1 MQASQSAVKSAD
13 AATSHATYARAS
25 YLAMCLVCA
34 TPLTFGQAAANPSI
48 GRMLSAVGTVTLE
61 SRGGAPQLAGADT
74 ELRVGDVVQT
84 QAGSSAALR
93 YIDGTN
99 VQLGQRSRMTI
110 NEFVVNA
117 EQPAEERFIA
127 RLFTGAM
134 RVVTGLVAKRRPTN
148 VRFST
153 STATVG
159 IRGTDF
165 VIRECDADCVL
176 RDATP
181 ALGREVAR
189 SNEALAGRLAA
200 AAAPVSAAPVVGAS
214 RVLLAKAPFRAGET
228 LGTSTSAALF
238 VLRDG
243 TRIALDP
250 NSTLVVRT
258 FEFDEASPAAGR
270 IALALV
276 RGKVQIMAGQIARSR
291 GELMTLSLGSVLARP
306 NGAAEFGA
314 ALQPGVGSELVQVS
328 VTTGSVALQSGAAG
342 ATTTRVDAGT
352 TVTLQGGG
360 TPVTGGSL
368 ALEAAAPGSEAVD
381 NSQLFGQ
388 SAGQPGESV
397 RSGTYVFVNEGAVVL
412 GQDGNELSIT
422 PGETGFANITRAPL
436 ELVANGTRIAG
447 ITALGLQLGSNDP
460 ICR

>member
-1 MQASQSAVKSAD
+1 LPGD
-13 AATSHATYARAS
+13 D
-25 YLAMCLVCA
+25 LNL
-34 TPLTFGQAAANPSI
+34 PANQ
-48 GRMLSAVGTVTLE
+48 RK
-61 SRGGAPQLAGADT
+61 RNAPG
-74 ELRVGDVVQT
+74 
-84 QAGSSAALR
+84 
-93 YIDGTN
+93 
-99 VQLGQRSRMTI
+99 
-110 NEFVVNA
+110 
-117 EQPAEERFIA
+117 
-127 RLFTGAM
+127 
-134 RVVTGLVAKRRPTN
+134 
-148 VRFST
+148 
-153 STATVG
+153 
-159 IRGTDF
+159 
-165 VIRECDADCVL
+165 
-176 RDATP
+176 
-181 ALGREVAR
+181 
-189 SNEALAGRLAA
+189 
-200 AAAPVSAAPVVGAS
+200 
-214 RVLLAKAPFRAGET
+214 
-228 LGTSTSAALF
+228 
-238 VLRDG
+238 
-243 TRIALDP
+243 
-250 NSTLVVRT
+250 
-258 FEFDEASPAAGR
+258 
-270 IALALV
+270 
-276 RGKVQIMAGQIARSR
+276 

-306 NGAAEFGA
+306 NGAAGFGA